1 MLGGDGVWSNQWT
14 LHSGTLSVSFPGVYF
29 PQYLSRPYL
38 SVPQPMSDI
47 ESSEPTGREGE
58 LQMPP
63 LPRVLPRVL
72 GPLHESGFTDQEAVF
87 AAIDCEPDLADK
99 ILNHLNAQ
107 LRRSISEV
115 ERAVQMVGPT
125 TAAGLIIGLSLQKWR
140 ALRDG
145 PAGSCLLRLIYHS
158 EATAALTQKLLR
170 RHPDEDPESSDS
182 DQETPLRWRGF
193 AKGFVHDLG
202 KLVLLY
208 NYPKKAATL
217 YSPQR
222 TDRGYENT
230 NARAIEQA
238 VFGCDHTEAGAQAAA
253 VLDLPESL
261 ATVAEHHH
269 DEADDSEARAET
281 AGRDLRAVRAAN
293 LLTKTAGSEVAG
305 LDSARATVDWDT
317 CVDDPVWSDWAEDPN
332 STPKVLDEDLT
343 EGIVLYTRFFL
354 DLPDVR
360 SLAQIDE

>member
-1 MLGGDGVWSNQWT
+1 
-14 LHSGTLSVSFPGVYF
+14 
-29 PQYLSRPYL
+29 
-38 SVPQPMSDI
+38 MSDI
-47 ESSEPTGREGE
+47 ESSETTGRGGD

-63 LPRVLPRVL
+63 LPRVLPKVL

-87 AAIDCEPDLADK
+87 AAIDCEPDLADR
-99 ILNHLNAQ
+99 ILNHLNTQ
-107 LRRSISEV
+107 LRRPVSEV

-125 TAAGLIIGLSLQKWR
+125 TAAGLIIGLSLRKWR
-140 ALRDG
+140 TLRDG

-170 RHPDEDPESSDS
+170 RHPGGDPESSNS
-182 DQETPLRWRGF
+182 DQAGPLRWRGF
-193 AKGFVHDLG
+193 AKGLVHDLG

-208 NYPKKAATL
+208 NYPEKAATL

-230 NARAIEQA
+230 DARVVEQA

-253 VLDLPESL
+253 ALDLPDSL
-261 ATVAEHHH
+261 ATAAGHHH
-269 DEADDSEARAET
+269 DGEAHDSEVRAET
-281 AGRDLRAVRAAN
+281 AERDLRAVRAAN
-293 LLTKTAGSEVAG
+293 LLTKTAGSELAG
-305 LDSARATVDWDT
+305 LDANKATVDWDT
-317 CVDDPVWSDWAEDPN
+317 CADDPVWSDWTDAPN

-343 EGIVLYTRFFL
+343 DGVVLYTRFFL
-354 DLPDVR
+354 DLPDVQ

>member
-1 MLGGDGVWSNQWT
+1 MSNT
-14 LHSGTLSVSFPGVYF
+14 
-29 PQYLSRPYL
+29 
-38 SVPQPMSDI
+38 
-47 ESSEPTGREGE
+47 ESSEATGRGAD

-63 LPRVLPRVL
+63 LPRVLPKIL
-72 GPLHESGFTDQEAVF
+72 GPLHESGFADQEAVF
-87 AAIDCEPDLADK
+87 AAIDCEPDLADR
-99 ILNHLNAQ
+99 ILNHLNVQ
-107 LRRSISEV
+107 LRRSISDV

-125 TAAGLIIGLSLQKWR
+125 TAAGLIIGLSLRKWR

-170 RHPDEDPESSDS
+170 KHPGGDAESSDRDPEAS
-182 DQETPLRWRGF
+182 LRWGGF

-202 KLVLLY
+202 KLALLY
-208 NYPKKAATL
+208 SYPEKAATL

-222 TDRGYENT
+222 TDQGYENT
-230 NARAIEQA
+230 DVRAVEEA
-238 VFGCDHTEAGAQAAA
+238 VFGCDHTEAGAEAAA
-253 VLDLPESL
+253 ALDLPESL

-269 DEADDSEARAET
+269 DDVHDREARAEAT
-281 AGRDLRAVRAAN
+281 ERDLHAVRAAN
-293 LLTKTAGSEVAG
+293 LLSKTVGSEVAG
-305 LDSARATVDWDT
+305 LDANKATVGWDT
-317 CVDDPVWSDWAEDPN
+317 CADDPVWSDWAEGPD
-332 STPKVLDEDLT
+332 STPEVPDKDLT